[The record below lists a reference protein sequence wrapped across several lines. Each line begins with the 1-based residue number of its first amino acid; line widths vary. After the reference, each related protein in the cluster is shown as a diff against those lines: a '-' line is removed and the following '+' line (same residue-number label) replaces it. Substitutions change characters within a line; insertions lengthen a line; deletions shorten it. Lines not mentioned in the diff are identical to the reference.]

1 LCRGESAIK
10 AIKTKNTLEFEKL
23 KERSILDKLGGTAEI
38 FRPNVEIHLGDF
50 LLPTALFISAFIN

>member
-1 LCRGESAIK
+1 
-10 AIKTKNTLEFEKL
+10 LEFEKL